1 MDGKQGWK
9 TQPHPRVSVPEL
21 LRAGSTGSPQSQP
34 PPTAGGP
41 HEEGGWKL
49 CPQRPRLL
57 TSEQSAAHTVATGM
71 PAQGVV
77 HPGGLRAGVAA
88 VHVTPTPLPW
98 GLRVPL
104 ANWSRI
110 ALPWGPG
117 WRGPGSGEP
126 RQEPAGAL
134 QQVSRGTRTTGQT
147 PSGGQ
152 THGPPRKTGRP
163 SRSTATTNPCEW
175 GHKLP
180 EPASLGAGAGV
191 LWEQPESCQ
200 APHRGAPLV
209 SPPAVRA
216 PGKQATE
223 AACPQLTGHRHR
235 LGQQQPAGHERGDH
249 SSRCPMAIR
258 LWPPRPPGAE
268 LCTLRHLGRRETNTT
283 HPPPRVLLEALSG
296 FTAAPQTPGATR
308 HNARGHD
315 AGLLRAG
322 LHRKNTKVK
331 PSAVEYPRQNA
342 SSPPTAATSP
352 RVVPGTQG
360 GGRAGSRERS
370 LCQRSSEAGPG
381 PSSPS
386 DPSGRT
392 HPAAEP
398 RGPHAS

>member
-1 MDGKQGWK
+1 MTVFRAQGAIPRDGRGSKAGRHSLTPERVRQNCSE
-9 TQPHPRVSVPEL
+9 PAPRGALKAS
-21 LRAGSTGSPQSQP
+21 P

-57 TSEQSAAHTVATGM
+57 TSEQSAARPVATGT
-71 PAQGVV
+71 PAQRVAY
-77 HPGGLRAGVAA
+77 PGRLGAGAGA

-104 ANWSRI
+104 AKWSRI

-134 QQVSRGTRTTGQT
+134 QQVSRGTTTTSQT

-152 THGPPRKTGRP
+152 IHGPPRTTGRP
-163 SRSTATTNPCEW
+163 GSTATTNRCEW

-223 AACPQLTGHRHR
+223 AACPQVTGHRHR
-235 LGQQQPAGHERGDH
+235 PGQQQPAGHEHATTPPAARWPSGSGHPAHPGLNFAPCAIWDGEGQTPPTLLPEC
-249 SSRCPMAIR
+249 SWKLCLASRLR
-258 LWPPRPPGAE
+258 PRHPGAA
-268 LCTLRHLGRRETNTT
+268 RR
-283 HPPPRVLLEALSG
+283 
-296 FTAAPQTPGATR
+296 
-308 HNARGHD
+308 NARGHD

-331 PSAVEYPRQNA
+331 PSAVKYPRQNA
-342 SSPPTAATSP
+342 SSPPTAPPQRPAHERS
-352 RVVPGTQG
+352 
-360 GGRAGSRERS
+360 RARREGAEQGSRER
-370 LCQRSSEAGPG
+370 
-381 PSSPS
+381 
-386 DPSGRT
+386 
-392 HPAAEP
+392 
-398 RGPHAS
+398 